1 MRVGILHLT
10 SGISGDMFLG
20 ALVDAGAPLDAMRDA
35 VRAVGGERLD
45 LRASEVTRAG
55 LRGVKVDVLLD
66 GAPVHETGGPVET
79 ASHAHDPAHEH
90 AHDPAHEHAHGPAH
104 DHHAGAHGR
113 SGGGHDHPVH
123 RPYSEIVSLLDRAPL
138 DPSVRDGARRV
149 FARLADVEGRLH
161 GRPPDVVEF
170 HEVGSLDA
178 IADVVGTVAGLR
190 ALGLD
195 RLYHGPVSVG
205 GGTAHAAHGALPI
218 PAPATLDLLEG
229 RACLFEEGAGELTT
243 PTGAALLAVHA
254 APLPPELVVRPE
266 RAGYGAGGKD
276 PAGRPN
282 LARLVI
288 GESLAPAA
296 PRARVAVIEA
306 ALDDCTPEDAGHL
319 LRSLLDAGALDATL
333 TPMIM
338 KKGRPGFLLRVLSSP
353 ESVEDFAARVVRE
366 SSSLGARW
374 RIEQRLELARRID
387 TVRFEDGEV
396 RVKVAILPDGG
407 ERPHAEYE
415 DLSALALRR
424 GIPVAELRRE
434 VERRWS
440 EGS

>member
-1 MRVGILHLT
+1 
-10 SGISGDMFLG
+10 
-20 ALVDAGAPLDAMRDA
+20 
-35 VRAVGGERLD
+35 
-45 LRASEVTRAG
+45 
-55 LRGVKVDVLLD
+55 
-66 GAPVHETGGPVET
+66 
-79 ASHAHDPAHEH
+79 
-90 AHDPAHEHAHGPAH
+90 
-104 DHHAGAHGR
+104 
-113 SGGGHDHPVH
+113 
-123 RPYSEIVSLLDRAPL
+123 
-138 DPSVRDGARRV
+138 
-149 FARLADVEGRLH
+149 
-161 GRPPDVVEF
+161 
-170 HEVGSLDA
+170 
-178 IADVVGTVAGLR
+178 
-190 ALGLD
+190 
-195 RLYHGPVSVG
+195 
-205 GGTAHAAHGALPI
+205 
-218 PAPATLDLLEG
+218 
-229 RACLFEEGAGELTT
+229 
-243 PTGAALLAVHA
+243 
-254 APLPPELVVRPE
+254 
-266 RAGYGAGGKD
+266 
-276 PAGRPN
+276 
-282 LARLVI
+282 
-288 GESLAPAA
+288 
-296 PRARVAVIEA
+296 VAVIEA

-387 TVRFEDGEV
+387 TVRFDDGEV